1 MQLDFHY
8 YATYCAAFLAG
19 YCHEDALQ
27 IAYSAQFADNCTRTF
42 LARIQAPAAAA
53 TTQLTMEMADANLN
67 KAGIADITR
76 IWASF
81 HFLGLQE

>member
-8 YATYCAAFLAG
+8 YATYCAAVLAG

-53 TTQLTMEMADANLN
+53 V
-67 KAGIADITR
+67 
-76 IWASF
+76 
-81 HFLGLQE
+81 